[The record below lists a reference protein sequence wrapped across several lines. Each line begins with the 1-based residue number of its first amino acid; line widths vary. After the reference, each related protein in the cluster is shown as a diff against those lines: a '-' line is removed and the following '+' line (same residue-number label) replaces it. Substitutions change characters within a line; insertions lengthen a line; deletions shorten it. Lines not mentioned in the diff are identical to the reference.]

1 MGQEKI
7 QADVAIVGGGLAG
20 IVAALDL
27 LDNGKSVIL
36 VERGKKENFGGL
48 AKLSFGGVFM
58 VDTPH
63 QRRLGIRDSVNLAM
77 SDWNSCAG
85 FDNTKEFDL
94 PKKWAELYVNRST
107 EDIYNFF
114 KKRSVSFF
122 PVVHW
127 VERGLFKPGNS
138 VPRFHM
144 VWGTG
149 KGLIDSL
156 VMHLLAHKNVSKLN
170 LIFDHRVTRIIT
182 DKKRVTGCVAKEEK
196 TGRVTE
202 IYSDQLILASGGIAG
217 DLKRVRKL
225 WDKSLGNPPDVILN
239 GSHHYALGDMHDVAR
254 KLGANLV
261 HQEKMWNYAA
271 GVHHPQ
277 GDKDFHGLSL
287 VPPKSALWM
296 NYEGRRIGPVPL
308 ITGFD
313 TKFLVEEIC
322 KQKKKYSWQIL
333 NWKIAVT
340 ELAVSGSEFN
350 EAIRDKKIFQFLK
363 QVRFGNKKLV
373 EDLTANCKDFVVANS
388 LPELVEK
395 MNILNK
401 DNSVKLELLE
411 KEIQEWDS
419 MIERGVKYH
428 NDDQLRRLAQ
438 LRNYGGDKMRTCK
451 PQKILDGAAMPL
463 IAIREF
469 ILTRKSL
476 GGIQTDLES
485 RVLDKNGK
493 VIQGL
498 YAVGE
503 TAGFGG
509 GGLHGKG
516 ALEGTFLGGCA
527 ITARSA
533 VRSISGKTI

>member
-1 MGQEKI
+1 
-7 QADVAIVGGGLAG
+7 
-20 IVAALDL
+20 
-27 LDNGKSVIL
+27 
-36 VERGKKENFGGL
+36 
-48 AKLSFGGVFM
+48 
-58 VDTPH
+58 
-63 QRRLGIRDSVNLAM
+63 
-77 SDWNSCAG
+77 
-85 FDNTKEFDL
+85 
-94 PKKWAELYVNRST
+94 
-107 EDIYNFF
+107 
-114 KKRSVSFF
+114 
-122 PVVHW
+122 
-127 VERGLFKPGNS
+127 
-138 VPRFHM
+138 
-144 VWGTG
+144 
-149 KGLIDSL
+149 
-156 VMHLLAHKNVSKLN
+156 
-170 LIFDHRVTRIIT
+170 
-182 DKKRVTGCVAKEEK
+182 
-196 TGRVTE
+196 
-202 IYSDQLILASGGIAG
+202 
-217 DLKRVRKL
+217 
-225 WDKSLGNPPDVILN
+225 
-239 GSHHYALGDMHDVAR
+239 
-254 KLGANLV
+254 
-261 HQEKMWNYAA
+261 
-271 GVHHPQ
+271 
-277 GDKDFHGLSL
+277 
-287 VPPKSALWM
+287 
-296 NYEGRRIGPVPL
+296 
-308 ITGFD
+308 
-313 TKFLVEEIC
+313 